1 MNRDYKE
8 MIIVCIMIPIGIFT
22 AYLCLF
28 GWIASHE
35 QSRYLKNHYNI
46 NISTTDLFWNQ
57 ELVTSELRS
66 KGIITEKQQDLLKR
80 IIEILEENQND
91 KSK

>member
-1 MNRDYKE
+1 MIRDFLE
-8 MIIVCIMIPIGIFT
+8 MIMYIMIPIGILI
-22 AYLCLF
+22 AAGSLF

-57 ELVTSELRS
+57 ELVMSELRS
-66 KGIITEKQQDLLKR
+66 KGIITDSNQSNNIK
-80 IIEILEENQND
+80 IIKE
-91 KSK
+91 